1 MIYTVTLNPAIDLEL
16 VVAKIEQNTVG
27 RASSSQEDAGGK
39 GFNVSRMLNNLGH
52 DNIALGMMAGANGQK
67 LKAMLNKEG
76 VTTQFVEVAGETRIN
91 VCIAQEN
98 SHDHIKVNDAGPSV
112 SQSDLDRFTG
122 LVTQQAKAGDWWV
135 LAGSLPQGVPTDY
148 YADLVR
154 ILKSAGCYAV
164 VDASGEALRYAL
176 SARPKLVKPNLEEAK
191 ALFGDLPLEQLCEC
205 FIEQGAENVVISLGA
220 DGAVFG
226 DDSLDGSAYGSSGG
240 NTIQKLAAPK
250 ITERS
255 AIAAGD
261 SFVAGLVAQLES
273 GQPLIKACQF
283 ALACGAATAAQPGTK
298 LGSMAEVEQ
307 LAAKQ

>member
-67 LKAMLNKEG
+67 LKVMLNKEG

-91 VCIAQEN
+91 VCIAQAN

-122 LVTQQAKAGDWWV
+122 LVTMQAKAGDWWV
-135 LAGSLPQGVPTDY
+135 LAGSLPRGVPTDY

-154 ILKSAGCYAV
+154 LLKAQGCQVV
-164 VDASGEALRYAL
+164 VDASGEALRHSLVAQ
-176 SARPKLVKPNLEEAK
+176 PNLVKPNLDEAQ

-226 DDSLDGSAYGSSGG
+226 DGSVYGSSGD
-240 NTIQKLAAPK
+240 NTVQKLAAPK

-261 SFVAGLVAQLES
+261 SFVAGLVAQLEN
-273 GQPLIKACQF
+273 GQPLIKACHF

-298 LGSMAEVEQ
+298 LGSRAEIEQ

>member
-67 LKAMLNKEG
+67 LKAMLNNEG
-76 VTTQFVEVAGETRIN
+76 VITQFVEVAGETRIN

-122 LVTQQAKAGDWWV
+122 LVTQQAKVGDWWV
-135 LAGSLPQGVPTDY
+135 LAGSLPVGVPPDY

-220 DGAVFG
+220 DGAV
-226 DDSLDGSAYGSSGG
+226 SLGGSSEGSSGD
-240 NTIQKLAAPK
+240 NTVQKLAAPK

-261 SFVAGLVAQLES
+261 SFVAGLVAQLEN
-273 GQPLIKACQF
+273 GQPLIKACHF
-283 ALACGAATAAQPGTK
+283 ALACGAATAAQSGTR
-298 LGSMAEVEQ
+298 LGTENEISVLFRAIN
-307 LAAKQ
+307 